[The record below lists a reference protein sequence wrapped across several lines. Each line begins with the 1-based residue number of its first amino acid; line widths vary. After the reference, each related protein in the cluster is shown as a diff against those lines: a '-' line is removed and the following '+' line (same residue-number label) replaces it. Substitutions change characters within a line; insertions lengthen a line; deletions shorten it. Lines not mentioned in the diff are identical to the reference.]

1 MSALPTMGRLRL
13 FTVFHANLD
22 FSALPEVDVPL
33 VLERCYWP
41 LLRLA
46 TEDGLRIGIE
56 MPARTLERVAR
67 EDPDWTKALRGLV
80 EQGRVE
86 VVGSG
91 LAQVAGPLLPAE
103 VNRAGLALGRE
114 VYAELLGAPPVTW
127 FVHEQC
133 FAAGLGPLYEEVGAR
148 ALVVEWNNPASHRP
162 ELRPLRHA
170 PARLA
175 TGSPEGLPLLW
186 NDSVVFQKLQRVAHG
201 IVPLEEY
208 LTFVLAA
215 RDPACDTLLCA
226 YGGDLEI
233 FDYRPGHPPPAGAE
247 RGVEM
252 ARLRAALRALAA
264 QSGCAFVLPREAR
277 AGLPPGPLVEL
288 ASAAD
293 PLPTKKQPRYNPTR
307 WAVSGRDGLGL
318 NTRCF
323 RLHRTLAAIRAL
335 EGRSETTAPPD
346 AWVRTLVDLWRS
358 DLRTRA
364 TEEKIDEFHA
374 AAGRLDAEVRE
385 RLERLVPPWT
395 GEEDALLVNPW
406 AEPWPGEPVAVP
418 VRFPAGR
425 LHAGRI
431 VAAPGSALPDGAAQ
445 LEVIERHRDGSVRIA
460 RIVVAPRLAPGERLA
475 LRVEPA
481 PAVEPPAAD
490 PERLVTETLEARLL
504 PHRGGALAALRFPAL
519 ARGPLVGTIPHGSF
533 VHAALSPDFYSGHAV
548 AVSEPGGQITDLQ
561 PVASARIVADGP
573 LRQVLELQTPTP
585 LGVWRKRYRAYRDRP
600 RLDLVQE
607 LHLREVRLR
616 SLRVATVTWL
626 PEAFERATL
635 RYATVNGGEAVE
647 CHPLPLGV
655 RIEHPRPASPGVSAT
670 SCLGASEGWVSA
682 GDARVGVAVIGD
694 RSRAALAPL
703 LEFQDAEGRFL
714 LRLHQSAAET
724 DETRATFLRGV
735 RSFAV
740 ALVGHGPD
748 LAAPRATARALQR
761 GLVYRTEHDVGLA
774 SGL

>member
-1 MSALPTMGRLRL
+1 MSVLRL

-22 FSALPEVDVPL
+22 FSALPDADVPL

-46 TEDGLRIGIE
+46 TEDGLPIGIE

-91 LAQVAGPLLPAE
+91 LAQVAGPLLPAD
-103 VNRAGLALGRE
+103 VNRAGLVLGRE
-114 VYAELLGAPPVTW
+114 SYAALLGAPPVTW

-133 FAAGLGPLYEEVGAR
+133 FAAGLGPLYEAVGAR
-148 ALVVEWNNPASHRP
+148 TLVMEWNNPASQRP

-175 TGSPEGLPLLW
+175 TGSRDGLPLLW

-201 IVPLEEY
+201 IVPLDEY
-208 LTFVLAA
+208 LAFVLAA
-215 RDPACDTLLCA
+215 RDSERDTLLCA

-233 FDYRPGHPPPAGAE
+233 FDYRPGHPLPAGAE

-252 ARLRAALRALAA
+252 ERLRGALRALAA
-264 QSGCAFVLPREAR
+264 RPDCAFVLPREAL

-323 RLHRTLAAIRAL
+323 RLRRTLAAVRAL
-335 EGRSETTAPPD
+335 EGCRDAVSQPD
-346 AWVRTLVDLWRS
+346 AWSRTLVELWRS

-364 TEEKIDEFHA
+364 TEEKIEAFHA
-374 AAGRLDAEVRE
+374 EAGRLDAMAGA
-385 RLERLVPPWT
+385 RLERFVPPCS
-395 GEEDALLVNPW
+395 GEEDALLLNPW
-406 AEPWPGEPVAVP
+406 DEPWPGEPVAVP

-445 LEVIERHRDGSVRIA
+445 LEVLERHRDGSVRTA

-475 LRVEPA
+475 LRVEAA
-481 PAVEPPAAD
+481 PAEEPPPPD
-490 PERLVTETLEARLL
+490 PDRLVTEALEARLL

-519 ARGPLVGTIPHGSF
+519 AREPLVGTLPHGSF

-548 AVSEPGGQITDLQ
+548 AVSEPGDRITDLQ

-573 LRQVLELQTPTP
+573 LRRVLELRVPTP
-585 LGVWRKRYRAYRDRP
+585 LGVWCKRYRAYRDRP

-626 PEAFERATL
+626 PEAFDRSTL
-635 RYATVNGGEAVE
+635 RFATVNGGEAVE
-647 CHPLPLGV
+647 SYLLSPGV

-682 GDARVGVAVIGD
+682 GDARFGVAVIGD
-694 RSRAALAPL
+694 RSQAALAPL

-748 LAAPRATARALQR
+748 LDAPRGTARALQR
-761 GLVYRTEHDVGLA
+761 GLIYRTEQDVGLA
-774 SGL
+774 TGL